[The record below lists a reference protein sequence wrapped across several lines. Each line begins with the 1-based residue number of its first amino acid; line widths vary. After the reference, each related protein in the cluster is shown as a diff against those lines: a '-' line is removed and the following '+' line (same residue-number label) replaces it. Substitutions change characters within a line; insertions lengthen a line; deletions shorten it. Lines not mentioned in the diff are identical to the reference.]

1 MKKLLVVLTCLFG
14 LLPLTAQTVDFANI
28 DAIMEDNSLRDASNR
43 YTSVMAF
50 FFPESTTRLG
60 MTLSNKQLNMRTQ
73 EREKQAAQALESVQA
88 DTNNINPKLLSPAK
102 QMDYDLFAHQLN
114 QTQWELTQNRLTR
127 DPVYYADA
135 LDAIYDLY
143 LRTQDNPRQRN
154 NDVLARLTAL
164 PQTAQEAKT
173 NLVTIPPYLAQFAME
188 KAYYAYLSIDEIING
203 LVADAPDEFAAQ
215 TIQQRALTGKQAIKD
230 LFDLFK
236 DQSQQENQADFRL
249 SKETYKQLLEKR
261 YGLNNPLDKISAE
274 LEKNFDASQHALA
287 DALYPFEKTAEDEAV
302 TVIEDGEEGVTVEEP
317 KEPAKPAKKEKRI
330 YIAPTA
336 NQFYAI
342 AQTFTVPETDD
353 LIGLLTRE
361 ANDLADYLAQGTLI
375 PALNGGISIKP
386 LPPYYAYRMPYLFIG
401 QEGFMDFF
409 LREPSGNALAK
420 QEILAKDF
428 NDPMRKVFIAQN
440 LVPGRYYQAKQME
453 NLSRERRYYPV
464 ETLQNG
470 WKAFALDLARESG
483 YLLTDEELLAAAW
496 ADYYRAISALVDLR
510 LQTRQYSFA
519 DAINFLVNEN
529 GFTQEQAEELVRA
542 TVQNPGADVS
552 AVLGEKTLQ
561 QVYKEYS
568 KKIGKKMSQA
578 DVIALLLQAGNVAPD
593 QLAKEVKRL
602 EKEHKK

>member
-1 MKKLLVVLTCLFG
+1 
-14 LLPLTAQTVDFANI
+14 
-28 DAIMEDNSLRDASNR
+28 
-43 YTSVMAF
+43 
-50 FFPESTTRLG
+50 
-60 MTLSNKQLNMRTQ
+60 
-73 EREKQAAQALESVQA
+73 
-88 DTNNINPKLLSPAK
+88 
-102 QMDYDLFAHQLN
+102 
-114 QTQWELTQNRLTR
+114 
-127 DPVYYADA
+127 
-135 LDAIYDLY
+135 
-143 LRTQDNPRQRN
+143 
-154 NDVLARLTAL
+154 
-164 PQTAQEAKT
+164 
-173 NLVTIPPYLAQFAME
+173 
-188 KAYYAYLSIDEIING
+188 
-203 LVADAPDEFAAQ
+203 
-215 TIQQRALTGKQAIKD
+215 
-230 LFDLFK
+230 
-236 DQSQQENQADFRL
+236 
-249 SKETYKQLLEKR
+249 
-261 YGLNNPLDKISAE
+261 
-274 LEKNFDASQHALA
+274 
-287 DALYPFEKTAEDEAV
+287 
-302 TVIEDGEEGVTVEEP
+302 
-317 KEPAKPAKKEKRI
+317 
-330 YIAPTA
+330 
-336 NQFYAI
+336 
-342 AQTFTVPETDD
+342 
-353 LIGLLTRE
+353 
-361 ANDLADYLAQGTLI
+361 
-375 PALNGGISIKP
+375 
-386 LPPYYAYRMPYLFIG
+386 
-401 QEGFMDFF
+401 MDFF

-602 EKEHKK
+602 EKERKK

>member
-127 DPVYYADA
+127 NPVYYADA

-261 YGLNNPLDKISAE
+261 YGLNNPLDKISTE
-274 LEKNFDASQHALA
+274 LEKNFDVSQHALA

-578 DVIALLLQAGNVAPD
+578 DVISLLLQAGNVAPD